1 MTEQIQAKK
10 KKVNGKAKGNGY
22 EGKIAKLF
30 STTFAPLQFR
40 RSQSSGAILGGQN
53 EKYLE
58 QYSFEVKRAFIGDVV
73 PTNES
78 EVTNPDF
85 NFSVECKFYK
95 DVETLENLITKK
107 TKIIGWM
114 EESNIDAK
122 KLNKQPIL
130 IFKFNRTSDY
140 VAITRDQMFPTDV
153 EFLTLTDG
161 TKIALLD
168 DVIKHVDWWISAKI
182 K

>member
-1 MTEQIQAKK
+1 MEQVKK

-22 EGKIAKLF
+22 ENKIAKVF

-53 EKYLE
+53 EKYLD

-78 EVTNPDF
+78 DKDVPDF

-95 DVETLENLITKK
+95 DVENLEHLITKK
-107 TKIIGWM
+107 SKVYLWI
-114 EESNIDAK
+114 EEARVDAA
-122 KLNKQPIL
+122 KLNQQPL
-130 IFKFNRTSDY
+130 LVFKFNRTSDY
-140 VAITRDQMFPTDV
+140 VAVTSTQSFPTGV
-153 EFLTLTDG
+153 EYLQLLDG

-168 DVIKHVDWWISAKI
+168 EVIKHIDWWISEKTH
-182 K
+182 

>member
-1 MTEQIQAKK
+1 MEASVKK
-10 KKVNGKAKGNGY
+10 KKVNGKAKGSGY
-22 EGKIAKLF
+22 ENKIAKLF
-30 STTFAPLQFR
+30 STKFAPLQFR

-53 EKYLE
+53 EKYLD
-58 QYSFEVKRAFIGDVV
+58 QYSFEVKRAFVGDVV

-78 EVTNPDF
+78 EQSNPNF

-114 EESNIDAK
+114 EEAVIDAK
-122 KLNKQPIL
+122 KLDKQPIL

-140 VAITRDQMFPTDV
+140 IGVTQDYEFPEGVA
-153 EFLTLTDG
+153 FLTLTNG
-161 TKIALLD
+161 IKIALLD
-168 DVIKHVDWWISAKI
+168 DVIDYLNWWVSAK
-182 K
+182 

>member
-1 MTEQIQAKK
+1 MTEPVKK

-22 EGKIAKLF
+22 ENKIAKQF
-30 STTFAPLQFR
+30 TTAFLPLQFR

-53 EKYLE
+53 EKYLD

-78 EVTNPDF
+78 DKDVPDF

-95 DVETLENLITKK
+95 DVENLEHLVSKK
-107 TKIIGWM
+107 SKIYMWI
-114 EESNIDAK
+114 EEAKVDAA
-122 KLNKQPIL
+122 KLNKQPL
-130 IFKFNRTSDY
+130 LVFKFNRTSDF
-140 VAITRDQMFPTDV
+140 VAITKDQQFPDSI
-153 EFLTLTDG
+153 EFLQLLDG

-168 DVIKHVDWWISAKI
+168 EVIKHKDWWITSK
-182 K
+182 